1 MFEDISMKKSI
12 LSFIIILGVFCSLFS
27 VSSSAYSPSSFTVN
41 AEYCMLSNMDTG
53 EVIYSKNADQRLYP
67 ASVTKLMT
75 ALVVCENVDDLNKTV
90 VIDGDLLDLLL
101 GTDSSLSYI
110 VKDEVLTIDQ
120 LLHYLLITSGND
132 TALVLAKYVGGT
144 VDRFVEMMNETAAK
158 LGMNS
163 THFMNPHGL
172 PDDDH
177 YTTVLDIHKLAT
189 AAFGVEK
196 IKTICGYSRYVMPP
210 TNLHGERTLSTTNF
224 LINKTTN
231 YYYKYCTGGKTG
243 YTESAGRCIVSTA
256 EKEGMRYLSIVM
268 KADPKYTDAN
278 GIQKRIEF
286 IDTAKLFEW
295 AFNNFSYKTVIDK
308 NEYLG
313 DIDVGLS
320 WEDSNIQL
328 FAKDSLT
335 ALLPNEADKSSIEVD
350 LKFID
355 GKKVDAPIDKGQV
368 IAVASVFYANE
379 KIGEIELCS
388 SKNVKRSMLQYLW
401 MLFTGSFD
409 TIWFKLIFV
418 VLGVTLLTYWIISII
433 QINSINRRRRRVRR
447 HR

>member
-1 MFEDISMKKSI
+1 MKKSI
-12 LSFIIILGVFCSLFS
+12 LSFLIILGVFCSLFS
-27 VSSSAYSPSSFTVN
+27 ITGSAYAPSNFTVN
-41 AEYCMLSNMDTG
+41 AQYCMLSNMDTG
-53 EVIYSKNADQRLYP
+53 EILYSKNADERLYP
-67 ASVTKLMT
+67 ASITKLMT
-75 ALVVCENVDDLNKTV
+75 ALVVCENVDDLNQTV
-90 VIDGDLLDLLL
+90 TIDGDLLESLL

-110 VKDEVLTIDQ
+110 VKDEVLSIDQ

-144 VDRFVEMMNETAAK
+144 VDRFIEMMNETAAK

-163 THFMNPHGL
+163 THFDNPHGL
-172 PDDDH
+172 PDDNH
-177 YTTVLDIHKLAT
+177 YITVNDIHKLAT
-189 AAFGVEK
+189 AAFAVEK
-196 IKTICGYSRYVMPP
+196 IKTICGYSRYQMPA

-224 LINKTTN
+224 LIDKTTT
-231 YYYKYCTGGKTG
+231 YFYKYCTGGKTG

-256 EKEGMRYLSIVM
+256 EKEGMHYLSIVM
-268 KADPKYTDAN
+268 NADPKYIDAN
-278 GIQKRIEF
+278 GNRRRIEF
-286 IDTAKLFEW
+286 TDTARLFEW
-295 AFNNFSYKTVIDK
+295 AFNNFSYKTVIDE

-328 FAKDSLT
+328 FAGESLT

-355 GKKVDAPIDKGQV
+355 GKKVDAPIEKGET
-368 IAVASVFYANE
+368 IAVANVYYANE
-379 KIGEIELCS
+379 PIGTIELCAG
-388 SKNVKRSMLQYLW
+388 KKVKRSTLQYIW
-401 MLFTGSFD
+401 MLFIGSFD

-418 VLGVTLLTYWIISII
+418 VLGVTLLIYWIICVV
-433 QINSINRRRRRVRR
+433 QINSINRKRRNARR